1 MQSKFNH
8 PKHLDPQSQETLDFI
23 KENQD
28 ANPKDAALKA
38 SNNPKIN
45 VLFAVN
51 QISGKQIAKTKL
63 PNWYMNK
70 QVIYPAHISME
81 QCSSQATAQYKAQI
95 VHNLIKDN
103 NLNKSKTT
111 LIDLT
116 GGFGVDCA
124 IMSKEFSESICA
136 EKQEELSAISQH
148 NMIVMGLKNV
158 HCVNCTSSEVLNNV
172 NSATIIYIDPAR
184 RDQKGSRTYAIE
196 DCTPNVIKLKSQMLD
211 ASKFVIIKLS
221 PMLDWRKAICDFDG
235 NVSQVHIISH
245 NNECKELLLV
255 LDANLHNIIEIHCVN
270 NENITVFCAKY
281 DSSLHKVEESYE
293 ISNIATNVME
303 NWRNLAKYV
312 YEPNASIMKAGCFNL
327 LIQKYGVYQIASNS
341 HIFISENC
349 NSDFPGKIWKIEEVC
364 SMNKKE
370 IKQIISDLEYA
381 NIATYN
387 FPMSVNDLKKKL
399 KLKDGGTTRILATT
413 DSKNQHVIIRA
424 SKVTDKQ
431 IIYNK

>member
-1 MQSKFNH
+1 
-8 PKHLDPQSQETLDFI
+8 
-23 KENQD
+23 
-28 ANPKDAALKA
+28 
-38 SNNPKIN
+38 
-45 VLFAVN
+45 
-51 QISGKQIAKTKL
+51 
-63 PNWYMNK
+63 
-70 QVIYPAHISME
+70 
-81 QCSSQATAQYKAQI
+81 
-95 VHNLIKDN
+95 
-103 NLNKSKTT
+103 
-111 LIDLT
+111 
-116 GGFGVDCA
+116 
-124 IMSKEFSESICA
+124 
-136 EKQEELSAISQH
+136 
-148 NMIVMGLKNV
+148 
-158 HCVNCTSSEVLNNV
+158 
-172 NSATIIYIDPAR
+172 
-184 RDQKGSRTYAIE
+184 
-196 DCTPNVIKLKSQMLD
+196 MLD
-211 ASKFVIIKLS
+211 ASKFMIIKLS
-221 PMLDWRKAICDFDG
+221 PMLDWRKAICDFNG

-293 ISNIATNVME
+293 ISNNVTNVME

-327 LIQKYGVYQIASNS
+327 LVQKYGVYQIASNS

-349 NSDFPGKIWKIEEVC
+349 NSDFPGKIWKIEGVC

-387 FPMSVNDLKKKL
+387 FPISVNDLKKKL

-424 SKVTDKQ
+424 SQVTDKQ

>member
-28 ANPKDAALKA
+28 ANPEDAALKA

-103 NLNKSKTT
+103 NLNKSNTT

-196 DCTPNVIKLKSQMLD
+196 DCTPNVINLKSQMLD
-211 ASKFVIIKLS
+211 ASKFEILN
-221 PMLDWRKAICDFDG
+221 
-235 NVSQVHIISH
+235 NV
-245 NNECKELLLV
+245 
-255 LDANLHNIIEIHCVN
+255 
-270 NENITVFCAKY
+270 
-281 DSSLHKVEESYE
+281 
-293 ISNIATNVME
+293 TNVME

-327 LIQKYGVYQIASNS
+327 LVQKYGVYQIASNS

-349 NSDFPGKIWKIEEVC
+349 NSDFPGKIWKIEGVC

-387 FPMSVNDLKKKL
+387 FPISVNDLKKKL

-424 SKVTDKQ
+424 SQVTDKQ